1 MPECDVCGES
11 FDTERGVKVH
21 ASQVHS
27 ESDRKKQEVMIMEMI
42 SEGKKT
48 VTDLADSLGMQ
59 PDKVKA
65 RLNELIEKDYI
76 QENVESGKDK
86 VYTLTER
93 GQKEIPAL
101 VRDVLEE
108 TQDFVDGVRGSFEKH
123 LGPLLPK
130 IDIQWPKKRDEE

>member
-59 PDKVKA
+59 PDMVKD
-65 RLNELIEKDYI
+65 RLNELMEKEYI

-130 IDIQWPKKRDEE
+130 VDIQWPKKRDEE